1 MDIDDYWTAV
11 KKIKRQ
17 EKEIATLR
25 KWQRDMV
32 AKMAEDHDLAGY
44 REMGEKLAARDEEIE
59 TLRETIK
66 ALEAGKDYYAELA
79 ADSIE
84 EFDKWK
90 RKYEDRL
97 GMQDG
102 RYK

>member
-1 MDIDDYWTAV
+1 MSDYVADLLETAGQDL
-11 KKIKRQ
+11 KAAQKQI
-17 EKEIATLR
+17 
-25 KWQRDMV
+25 
-32 AKMAEDHDLAGY
+32 ED
-44 REMGEKLAARDEEIE
+44 
-59 TLRETIK
+59 LRETIK